1 MNNKKLSVISQYERV
16 RKVAEGL
23 STREPRKLGFRRP
36 REDSPLGS
44 ADHPYP
50 RTREGV
56 MWKAGKDEMTHLT
69 TGI

>member
-1 MNNKKLSVISQYERV
+1 MNNKKLGVISQYERV

-23 STREPRKLGFRRP
+23 STRESRKLGFRLT
-36 REDSPLGS
+36 REDSPSGS

-50 RTREGV
+50 RAREGV
-56 MWKAGKDEMTHLT
+56 MWKAEEDEMTHLT

>member
-23 STREPRKLGFRRP
+23 SARESRKLGFRRT
-36 REDSPLGS
+36 REDSSSGS

-56 MWKAGKDEMTHLT
+56 MWKAEEDEMTHLT